1 MKNDKPQGYY
11 DEIEITASKKDDL
24 LHFLKGYEVSVYSN
38 SDDGYDYLEDNDL
51 MLVVKNPYCDET
63 LDIELAGEFSL
74 FFAGWHTHYFTYEY
88 DYEEMKKDIIGLL
101 KGNIGALTI
110 ETSEGWLG
118 STLCK
123 DEVSHLSDEMQ
134 LLKKSFQHGETIDK
148 FSRLGGV
155 IKITYWNP
163 ADTISFDVAP
173 GNINPIRKFPRRST
187 VRFIV
192 QDGKAIGSG
201 NYKKFDDETACLTY
215 LWVEP
220 SDEYDEK
227 TVYEE
232 LYQVLEKDII
242 ADGYKIIFALC
253 DVDERDFYRDKG
265 YRVGKERDQDT
276 LTDLM
281 GAEVIHDVTM
291 EKTIG

>member
-1 MKNDKPQGYY
+1 MENDKPQGYY
-11 DEIEITASKKDDL
+11 DEIEITASKKNDL
-24 LHFLKGYEVSVYSN
+24 LQFLNGYEVSVYSN
-38 SDDGYDYLEDNDL
+38 SDEGYDYLEDNDL

-101 KGNIGALTI
+101 NGDIGALVVN
-110 ETSEGWLG
+110 TSEGWLC
-118 STLCK
+118 STLYKK
-123 DEVSHLSDEMQ
+123 DVDHLTDEIQ
-134 LLKKSFQHGETIDK
+134 LFKESIHHKETVDK
-148 FSRLGGV
+148 FLRLGGRINIV
-155 IKITYWNP
+155 YWNP
-163 ADTISFDVAP
+163 ADTISFDVVAE
-173 GNINPIRKFPRRST
+173 NINPIRKFPRRST

-201 NYKKFDDETACLTY
+201 SYKKFEDKTACLTY

-232 LYQVLEKDII
+232 LYQILEKDII
-242 ADGYKIIFALC
+242 ADGYKTIFALC
-253 DVDERDFYRDKG
+253 ENDERDFYHEKG
-265 YRVGKERDQDT
+265 YRLGKERDRDM
-276 LTDLM
+276 LIDLM

-291 EKTIG
+291 EKNVD

>member
-1 MKNDKPQGYY
+1 MLQ
-11 DEIEITASKKDDL
+11 
-24 LHFLKGYEVSVYSN
+24 FLNGYEVSVHSN
-38 SDDGYDYLEDNDL
+38 ADEGYDYLEDNDL

-101 KGNIGALTI
+101 NGDIGALVVN
-110 ETSEGWLG
+110 TSEGWLC
-118 STLCK
+118 STLYKK
-123 DEVSHLSDEMQ
+123 DVDHLTDEIQ
-134 LLKKSFQHGETIDK
+134 LFKESIHHKETVDK
-148 FSRLGGV
+148 FLRLGGRINIV
-155 IKITYWNP
+155 YWNP
-163 ADTISFDVAP
+163 ADTISFDVVAE
-173 GNINPIRKFPRRST
+173 NINPIRKFPRRST

-201 NYKKFDDETACLTY
+201 SYKKFEDKTACLTY
-215 LWVEP
+215 LLVEP

-232 LYQVLEKDII
+232 LYQILEKDII
-242 ADGYKIIFALC
+242 ADGYKTIFALC
-253 DVDERDFYRDKG
+253 ENDERDFYHEKG
-265 YRVGKERDQDT
+265 YRLGKERDRDM
-276 LTDLM
+276 LIDLM

-291 EKTIG
+291 EKNVD